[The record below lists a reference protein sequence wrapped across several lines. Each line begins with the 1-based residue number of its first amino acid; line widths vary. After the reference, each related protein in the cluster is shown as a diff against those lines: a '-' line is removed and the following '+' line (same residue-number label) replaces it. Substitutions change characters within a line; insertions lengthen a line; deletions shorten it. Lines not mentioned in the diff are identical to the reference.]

1 MSKDQLRDND
11 YKVWLADIKSRIRN
25 VQIKAALK
33 VNTELLSFYWELGA
47 DIVARQEETAWGDG
61 FLLQLSN
68 DLMAEFPEMK
78 GFSRRNLELIRK
90 WHLFYKQAI
99 LPGQIA
105 KQLVSQMP
113 VTHKKEKLEIR
124 SVKFEE

>member
-25 VQIKAALK
+25 VQIKAAMK

-61 FLLQLSN
+61 FLLQLSK
-68 DLMAEFPEMK
+68 DLMAEFPKMK
-78 GFSRRNLELIRK
+78 GFSRTNLLYMRK
-90 WHLFYKQAI
+90 WYLFYRDPSGNVPQVVKQ
-99 LPGQIA
+99 
-105 KQLVSQMP
+105 M
-113 VTHKKEKLEIR
+113 
-124 SVKFEE
+124 